1 MKQRRLEMRN
11 TIVDAMRAKYN
22 GQMQE
27 ALVNIEIYLQNPAGI
42 GEHSEILEA
51 IDTQVAKYAEA
62 YEKNQVLRTFE

>member
-1 MKQRRLEMRN
+1 
-11 TIVDAMRAKYN
+11 
-22 GQMQE
+22 MQE